1 MDGCDLLAVLDW
13 AEADIDVVDKI
24 VYEGE

>member
-1 MDGCDLLAVLDW
+1 MPVDLIATLDW
-13 AEADIDVVDKI
+13 AEADIPVVDKI